1 MDYTDIW
8 NIITKILK
16 SHNNKYLI
24 KHHTD
29 SFDYFLDYEVKNIIN
44 DCNPIKISKKTN
56 DNNIEIEVNVINYKY
71 GLPTFYDKDG
81 RKNIL
86 LPENARNKKLTYCLP
101 LYLDFEIQTI
111 YLKEENIENI
121 KKTKE
126 ENVFVGNIPLMIHSK
141 YCLLEDDFYS
151 QKVDECEYDMG
162 GYFIINGSD
171 KVIISQERM
180 TDNKIYNFKLD
191 TGKYSY
197 VSEVRCNKSLNQMA
211 NVFRIKFLGDQNLNG
226 KCTLHCSFSN
236 LKDDIPLL
244 VLFKYFGIKNDK
256 DIIKYILYDYEE
268 NVDKY
273 TDYLNLLKTSFI
285 DYYENYDN
293 ISPENYIKKYLINK
307 NLTVE
312 YIIDEKVL
320 NMYDT
325 TEEKLYYLGYMIKQF
340 LDVILKKKEPTD
352 RDNFENK
359 RVETSGILFTQLFR
373 KLYANCMKS
382 IKYALQKE
390 INPNFEIQISKYIKT
405 NIIENGLRYALAT
418 GNWNSKVGSDNKK
431 IGIAQM
437 FNRLTYSATL
447 SHLRRLN
454 APVGS
459 NGKMIL
465 PRKLHNSQF
474 GYICAAESPEGG
486 QIGLVKNLSLSTII
500 STNANKEGI
509 FFILNKLKCQKLDIK
524 NLKNSYCQI
533 FVDNVLS
540 FYTDDPIGIYDTLK
554 KYKNNGK
561 IEYTVS
567 IIFIYS
573 ENRIKINTEEGR
585 VLRPF
590 LKVKNN
596 KVQVKKE
603 ILEKIKNNIFTFD
616 DLIINNII
624 EYIDLE
630 EQNNIMICDN
640 IKKLDNKYVK
650 YTHCE
655 IHPSLILG
663 VCASLIPFPDHNQ
676 SPRNTYQSA
685 MGKQSIGYSLTNY
698 NNRMDSFNYI
708 LHYPQR
714 PIVYTRSGNLLG
726 FNDLPA
732 GDNLVIAIACHTGY
746 NQEDS
751 VIVNRGAIE
760 RGLFNITFYRTY
772 KTEEKKDMT
781 SLAQEKF
788 CIPDRDKCIGIRKSS
803 YEHLDTN
810 GLIKLESK
818 VQGNDVIIGK
828 ITPITDKQFSTSK
841 KDIKYKDTSVQLRH
855 NEDGIVDKVNLD
867 YNNDGY
873 RIASVKVR
881 STRSLE
887 MADKMCLTPEHDVLT
902 NYGWKNITELTEN
915 DIVATLN
922 PENHNLEYHK
932 INKTFKFRHNG
943 KMYHIKNSQIDLVTT
958 LNHKMYIKKRRKK
971 NYELLEAEK
980 LFGKNIKYKKNCVN
994 NNEDFKIN
1002 LDLGYEYDFDDFLS
1016 FLGFWFAEG
1025 WARISTRLRKNRNT
1039 ETIDYVVTISQTKSH
1054 TKKWICE
1061 IINKLNLNYTLHG
1074 NDKINIYNKTLCK
1087 FLIKYSV
1094 GARNKELPQWIFKL
1108 SQKQARLFLEGMMK
1122 GDGNVTKN
1130 GSYSY
1135 YTSSEQLANSV
1146 QHLAL
1151 LCGWSGNIYI
1161 REQNDN
1167 KCIIRGRQIKSNG
1180 NAYRVGI
1187 NKLKN
1192 EPSVNHGHHKTQN
1205 VQQEKYIDYDDY
1217 VYCLE
1222 VKNHIFYTRRN
1233 GKPTWTGNSSRHGQ
1247 KGTIGLILDEEDM
1260 PFTEDGIV
1268 PDVIINPHCLS
1279 GDTEIRLKTGEVKMI
1294 KDIYKNNNIEINT
1307 INPKTLKL
1315 DSTKIYGGFK
1325 IFPKNRMFEINTIS
1339 GRIIKCTEDHKFLI
1353 YDGQNYIWKETK
1365 NIKPY
1370 QDKIIIYHTTK
1381 LLDNSNF
1388 KMLIN
1393 IDNYDIK
1400 NDKYIIRLKSLKYI
1414 GDIIDNEK
1422 LKIFSRILGLL
1433 ESDGHIHLRGV
1444 NNNSFRCRLS
1454 VGEKEDCNELIY
1466 DIHNLLGFNKPTY
1479 RKQKFC
1485 YEVEIEPS
1493 LAYMLYLLGAQ
1504 LGNKTKSIRSFPKW
1518 LLETTDDIKREFLSG
1533 YQGGDGSKLSVN
1545 EKTKNDQF
1553 RIKSTPCRTYNDKEI
1568 YESHIQYIKD
1578 MQKLYSYFNIET
1590 SIQLYKTK
1598 YDNRTDIRLNFLQ
1611 NYLNLSNYIDLF
1623 EYRYCNHKRRE
1634 SQIPIEYLKSKLN
1647 GWKIS
1652 FSHFKKSFIV
1662 DKFNVSIFIES
1673 INEIEKEYVY
1683 DFTTVSTNHSFLAN
1697 SFISHN
1703 CLPSRMTVAQLIEA
1717 MMGKIGSYKGKFFD
1731 GTPFE
1736 KVDTENLMNELED
1749 LGFENK
1755 GYETLY
1761 NGETGDKIKS
1771 KIFIAP
1777 TFYQRLKHMV
1787 KDKIHARARGPNQI
1801 LTRQPAEG
1809 RSRGGGLRLG
1819 EMETDCILSHGLA
1832 YFLKEKTF
1840 DCSDHYTVYIC
1851 DNCGIIGVYN
1861 EKKNIYE
1868 CRKCNNKSQFSK
1880 INLPYSTKLL
1890 LMEIESMNVNTKF
1903 IV

>member
-1 MDYTDIW
+1 MDYQDIW
-8 NIITKILK
+8 NIISKILK
-16 SHNNKYLI
+16 SDNNKYLI
-24 KHHTD
+24 KHHID
-29 SFDYFLDYEVKNIIN
+29 SYNYFLDYEIKNIIN
-44 DCNPIKISKKTN
+44 DNIPIKFLKKTN
-56 DNNIEIEVNVINYKY
+56 EDNNVEIIINVINHKY
-71 GLPTFYDKDG
+71 GKPSFYDKDG
-81 RKNIL
+81 RKNVL
-86 LPENARNKKLTYCLP
+86 LPENARNKKLTYSLP
-101 LYLDFEIQTI
+101 LYLDFEIQII
-111 YLKEENIENI
+111 YLNDNKIKDI
-121 KKTKE
+121 KKKIE
-126 ENVFVGNIPLMIHSK
+126 ENVLVGNIPLMIHSK

-151 QKVDECEYDMG
+151 INVDECEYDMG

-171 KVIISQERM
+171 KIIISQERM

-197 VSEVRCNKSLNQMA
+197 ISEVRCNKSLNQMA
-211 NVFRIKFLGDQNLNG
+211 SVFRLKFLGDENLNG
-226 KCTLHCSFSN
+226 KCSLYCSFSN

-244 VLFKYFGIKNDK
+244 ILFKFFGVKNDK
-256 DIIKYILYDYEE
+256 DIIKYILYDFED
-268 NVDKY
+268 DKKY
-273 TDYLNLLKTSFI
+273 DNYINLLKSSFI
-285 DYYENYDN
+285 DFYENHND
-293 ISPENYIKKYLINK
+293 ITPENYIKKHLINK
-307 NLTVE
+307 TLSVD
-312 YIIDEKVL
+312 YIVNTKVL

-325 TEEKLYYLGYMIKQF
+325 TEEKLYYLGYMIRQF
-340 LDVILKKKEPTD
+340 LDVILKNKEVTD

-359 RVETSGILFTQLFR
+359 RIETSGILFTQLFR
-373 KLYANCMKS
+373 QLYSNCMKS

-390 INPNFEIQISKYIKT
+390 ININYEIQISKYIKT
-405 NIIENGLRYALAT
+405 NIIENGLRRALAT
-418 GNWNSKVGSDNKK
+418 GNWNSKIGADNKK
-431 IGIAQM
+431 IGVAQM

-500 STNANKEGI
+500 STNANKDSI
-509 FFILNKLKCQKLDIK
+509 FFLLDKLKCFKINHNIK
-524 NLKNSYCQI
+524 NDSTKI
-533 FVDNVLS
+533 FIDNVLCY
-540 FYTDDPIGIYDTLK
+540 YTNDPITTYNSLN
-554 KYKNNGK
+554 KYKSCGK
-561 IEYTVS
+561 LEYSVS
-567 IIFIYS
+567 IIFKYS
-573 ENRIKINTEEGR
+573 ENLIKINTEEGR

-590 LKVKNN
+590 LKVIDN
-596 KVQVKKE
+596 KINIE
-603 ILEKIKNNIFTFD
+603 TNFLEKIKNNNFIFD
-616 DLIINNII
+616 DLILNNLI

-630 EQNNIMICDN
+630 EQNNLVICDN
-640 IKKLDNKYVK
+640 IKNLDHKYVK

-746 NQEDS
+746 NMEDS

-760 RGLFNITFYRTY
+760 RGVFNITFYRTY

-818 VQGNDVIIGK
+818 VKGNDVIIGK
-828 ITPITDKQFSTSK
+828 ITPITDKQLSTSK
-841 KDIKYKDTSVQLRH
+841 KDIKYKDTSIQLRH
-855 NEDGIVDKVNLD
+855 NEDGIVDKVSLD
-867 YNNDGY
+867 HNNDGY
-873 RIASVKVR
+873 RIASVKIR
-881 STRSLE
+881 SSRSLE

-902 NYGWKNITELTEN
+902 NNGWKNITKLTES
-915 DIVATLN
+915 DIIATLN
-922 PENHNLEYHK
+922 PDNHNLEYHK
-932 INKTFKFRHNG
+932 INKTFKFRHVG
-943 KMYHIKNSQIDLVTT
+943 KMYHIKNSQIDLITT
-958 LNHKMYIKKRRKK
+958 LNHKMYVKKRRKN
-971 NYELLEAEK
+971 NYELIEAEK

-1002 LDLGYEYDFDDFLS
+1002 LDFGYEYDFDDFLS

-1025 WARISTRLRKNRNT
+1025 WAKISTRLRKNRNT
-1039 ETIDYVVTISQTKSH
+1039 ETTDYVITLAQTKTH
-1054 TKKWICE
+1054 TKKWICG

-1108 SQKQARLFLEGMMK
+1108 SQKQARLFLEGMIK
-1122 GDGNVTKN
+1122 GDGNITKN

-1135 YTSSEQLANSV
+1135 YTSSEKLANSV

-1161 REQNDN
+1161 RETNDK

-1180 NAYRVGI
+1180 IAYRVGI
-1187 NKLKN
+1187 NRLKN
-1192 EPSVNHGHHKTQN
+1192 EPSVNHGHHKKQN
-1205 VQQEKYIDYDDY
+1205 IQEEKYIDYDDY

-1222 VKNHIFYTRRN
+1222 VQNHIFYTRRN

-1260 PFTEDGIV
+1260 PFTEDGII
-1268 PDVIINPHCLS
+1268 PDVIINPHA
-1279 GDTEIRLKTGEVKMI
+1279 I
-1294 KDIYKNNNIEINT
+1294 
-1307 INPKTLKL
+1307 
-1315 DSTKIYGGFK
+1315 
-1325 IFPKNRMFEINTIS
+1325 
-1339 GRIIKCTEDHKFLI
+1339 
-1353 YDGQNYIWKETK
+1353 
-1365 NIKPY
+1365 
-1370 QDKIIIYHTTK
+1370 
-1381 LLDNSNF
+1381 
-1388 KMLIN
+1388 
-1393 IDNYDIK
+1393 
-1400 NDKYIIRLKSLKYI
+1400 
-1414 GDIIDNEK
+1414 
-1422 LKIFSRILGLL
+1422 
-1433 ESDGHIHLRGV
+1433 
-1444 NNNSFRCRLS
+1444 
-1454 VGEKEDCNELIY
+1454 
-1466 DIHNLLGFNKPTY
+1466 
-1479 RKQKFC
+1479 
-1485 YEVEIEPS
+1485 
-1493 LAYMLYLLGAQ
+1493 
-1504 LGNKTKSIRSFPKW
+1504 
-1518 LLETTDDIKREFLSG
+1518 
-1533 YQGGDGSKLSVN
+1533 
-1545 EKTKNDQF
+1545 
-1553 RIKSTPCRTYNDKEI
+1553 
-1568 YESHIQYIKD
+1568 
-1578 MQKLYSYFNIET
+1578 
-1590 SIQLYKTK
+1590 
-1598 YDNRTDIRLNFLQ
+1598 
-1611 NYLNLSNYIDLF
+1611 
-1623 EYRYCNHKRRE
+1623 
-1634 SQIPIEYLKSKLN
+1634 
-1647 GWKIS
+1647 
-1652 FSHFKKSFIV
+1652 
-1662 DKFNVSIFIES
+1662 
-1673 INEIEKEYVY
+1673 
-1683 DFTTVSTNHSFLAN
+1683 
-1697 SFISHN
+1697 
-1703 CLPSRMTVAQLIEA
+1703 PSRMTIAQLIECI
-1717 MMGKIGSYKGKFFD
+1717 MGKIGSMKGKFFD

-1736 KVDTENLMNELED
+1736 KVNTDNLMNELDD

-1761 NGETGDKIKS
+1761 NGETGVKIKS
-1771 KIFIAP
+1771 KIFIGP

-1801 LTRQPAEG
+1801 LTRQPSEG
-1809 RSRGGGLRLG
+1809 RARGGGLRLG

-1840 DCSDHYTVYIC
+1840 ECSDHYNVYIC
-1851 DNCGIIGVYN
+1851 NDCGIIAIYN
-1861 EKKNIYE
+1861 EKRNLYE
-1868 CRKCNNKSQFSK
+1868 CRKCNNKSDFSK
-1880 INLPYSTKLL
+1880 VNLPYSTKLL